1 MGGGNCFIR
10 KSVNCP
16 IMSAEAGNLCGLHS
30 YKFSGIASNKALDVS
45 VQNKKTT
52 KQARPGA
59 RLQVTGLKKE
69 GKKGAAQVSK
79 ALDAGFYRQDL
90 AALAQTKYAKV
101 KTSFKTKK
109 ITVKSRRAPKA

>member
-1 MGGGNCFIR
+1 M
-10 KSVNCP
+10 
-16 IMSAEAGNLCGLHS
+16 
-30 YKFSGIASNKALDVS
+30 GIASNKALDVS
-45 VQNKKTT
+45 VQNKKTIVMVT
-52 KQARPGA
+52 SNKKSSKQARPGA

-109 ITVKSRRAPKA
+109 ITVKSRRAPKEGKKGAAQVSKALDAGFYRQDL